1 MDAQKL
7 GYVKSN
13 RGGDI
18 THHAPGQIVGY
29 PILDLDNFFTDIHL
43 YLRTLEDVIIQTLSE
58 YDIEGDRLEG
68 ATGVWLEPSTERAR
82 KICAMGIRCSRW
94 VTMHGFAFNV
104 SNDLDLFKNIIP
116 CGIQNKSVTS
126 LSAELGRTVNIEEVK
141 NKLIEHFFYA
151 FSAKMPLEVKS

>member
-1 MDAQKL
+1 
-7 GYVKSN
+7 VETN

-43 YLRTLEDVIIQTLSE
+43 YLRTLEDIIILTLAE
-58 YDIEGDRLEG
+58 YGIKGERLDG
-68 ATGVWLEPSTERAR
+68 ATGVWIEPDTSRAR

-104 SNDLDLFKNIIP
+104 SNDLNLFKNIIP
-116 CGIQNKSVTS
+116 CGIEDKAITS
-126 LSAELGRTVNIEEVK
+126 LSAEFGRDVSLEEVK
-141 NKLIEHFFYA
+141 EKIVKHFLEA
-151 FSAKMPLEVKS
+151 FSAVPSETVKS